1 MRIFLLRPARPGRP
15 AWPLRGTIG
24 RARALMSRWLGLGL
38 AAALAAAGLPALAA
52 ALSGATVNQLR
63 HWRSPRTGPLL
74 VPEIATGPGVVYS
87 FQDVLALRTFVRL
100 RENASLQKI
109 RAAIGNLLASPT
121 LRDEFAPR
129 AKARA
134 AEFSVTATAERTAEV
149 YEKLLRG
156 QGSGIRNQESGNSE
170 R

>member
-1 MRIFLLRPARPGRP
+1 MRDRHVQGRGNNV
-15 AWPLRGTIG
+15 AYATK
-24 RARALMSRWLGLGL
+24 M
-38 AAALAAAGLPALAA
+38 AA

-109 RAAIGNLLASPT
+109 RAAIGNLRDIGEVDHLASYRLVSDKSGTIQLVTEDQAVNLGNRPGQ
-121 LRDEFAPR
+121 LQLVAVMGDVIAP
-129 AKARA
+129 AC
-134 AEFSVTATAERTAEV
+134 
-149 YEKLLRG
+149 
-156 QGSGIRNQESGNSE
+156 
-170 R
+170 